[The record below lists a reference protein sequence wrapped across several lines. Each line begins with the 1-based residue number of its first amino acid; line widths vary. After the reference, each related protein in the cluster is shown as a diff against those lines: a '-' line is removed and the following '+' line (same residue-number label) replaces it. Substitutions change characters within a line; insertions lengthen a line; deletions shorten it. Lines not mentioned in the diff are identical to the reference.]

1 MALSLF
7 APAKI
12 NLFLAVTGR
21 RPDGFHELIS
31 LVAPLQWGDTLT
43 LDPRPGATADTLECS
58 DPEVPA
64 DASNLV
70 LKAAAA
76 FRRRGDAA
84 TPPVHFHLRKEI
96 PAGAGLGGGS
106 SDAAAALRGLNQLAA
121 HPLSPEDLR
130 ACAAETGSD
139 VPLFLENAPVIMRGR
154 GEKVEIISETA
165 RADLRGRELLVF
177 KPPFG
182 ISTAWAYGRLREQG
196 AQWYLPAAA
205 AENKIASWLAAPTW
219 ETLPLENNLEYPAF
233 AKFAALPVFARGIAG
248 TLPTPVPDE
257 RQRQRLFCTAGTH
270 QPARRHCGS
279 HPPSLGPCRIDPRD
293 PLGWLRHS
301 GEVGPYPAGSD
312 QRNR

>member
-12 NLFLAVTGR
+12 NLFLSVTGR
-21 RPDGFHELIS
+21 RADGFHELIS

-43 LDPRPGATADTLECS
+43 LEPRSGAEGDTLECS

-64 DASNLV
+64 DGTNLV
-70 LKAAAA
+70 LKAAVA
-76 FRRRGDAA
+76 FRRRGDTG
-84 TPPVHFHLRKEI
+84 TPPIHFQLRKEI

-121 HPLSPEDLR
+121 HPLAAEDLR
-130 ACAAETGSD
+130 AGAAETGSD

-154 GEKVEIISETA
+154 GEKVAILPEPA
-165 RADLRGRELLVF
+165 RAALRGRALLVF

-196 AQWYLPAAA
+196 EQWYVPATA
-205 AENKIASWLAAPTW
+205 AENKIAAWLAAPAW

-233 AKFAALPVFARGIAG
+233 GKFAALPVLLEELRARFQLRCRMSGSGSACFALLEPASPRAAIVE
-248 TLPTPVPDE
+248 TI
-257 RQRQRLFCTAGTH
+257 RQAWGPAALIHASRLG
-270 QPARRHCGS
+270 G
-279 HPPSLGPCRIDPRD
+279 
-293 PLGWLRHS
+293 
-301 GEVGPYPAGSD
+301 
-312 QRNR
+312 